1 MPAFFTRAHH
11 SDNHVSVSV
20 FCNFLLN
27 KLAANNKDGNV
38 FQEPESV
45 KKF

>member
-11 SDNHVSVSV
+11 SDNHVSVSEFYNV
-20 FCNFLLN
+20 ITNN
-27 KLAANNKDGNV
+27 LAANNKDGNV